1 MSEIKDEEFTVE
13 APCEG
18 QYTATADESD
28 NARMS
33 ADPEGSVIDD
43 EIEQTMKAAGAVILS
58 LEHMRD
64 LILKG
69 EKASDI
75 AALLKVIRPMSMNVE
90 NSLPALHDFRD
101 NLLTDG
107 EEDKAYEVRR
117 KIERI
122 EDELLPPIL
131 KFIDDHS
138 KN

>member
-90 NSLPALHDFRD
+90 TTSSPS
-101 NLLTDG
+101 
-107 EEDKAYEVRR
+107 VRR
-117 KIERI
+117 IRLMRRDVKSNALRMS
-122 EDELLPPIL
+122 
-131 KFIDDHS
+131 FCRRS
-138 KN
+138 